1 MIFWFIIVF
10 WHQRD
15 GVARNLYYRQYRFR
29 LQIYEKKR
37 KPPWSILIKA
47 KENKS
52 YFCTKQTT
60 KSQICQEQLLML
72 HTTKSMLQNRESAA
86 SQLPFPTTPLNLT
99 RGRGLWQ
106 HKPRHRQGHDDD
118 ASGRS
123 HKQQQRSEA
132 GGWAASSPAGGAR
145 LPAYRRK
152 GSQDNPS
159 GRP

>member
-1 MIFWFIIVF
+1 MFLGVIIVF
-10 WHQRD
+10 GINGTRMR
-15 GVARNLYYRQYRFR
+15 VPILCVISFPFANLR
-29 LQIYEKKR
+29 KKR
-37 KPPWSILIKA
+37 KLSLSILIKA

-72 HTTKSMLQNRESAA
+72 HKTKSMLQNRESAA

-123 HKQQQRSEA
+123 QCTDRD
-132 GGWAASSPAGGAR
+132 
-145 LPAYRRK
+145 RRGTRDE
-152 GSQDNPS
+152 GS
-159 GRP
+159 RWCR